1 LIHHLG
7 FVVLIKKT
15 DFISTQRGN
24 EGFMGQ
30 TPTTLAMDDSGA
42 KAMYELSPVTDRVA
56 KIREKYRTTRP
67 SICISRYKIV
77 TEFYMENPQL
87 QGILKRAKNF
97 KNICE
102 KLPVLINEDE
112 VIVGWQASKYRACAL
127 YPEMSFG
134 WFLDELK
141 AGTIP
146 ERDVDPYDIDD
157 KDAEYIFETGD
168 FWRKECLSAK
178 VDEYIPLG
186 YFDAAGSGVTYF
198 SSKNTCTSPV
208 GHFVA
213 NFDKAIHKGFG
224 AIKAEAEAK
233 MAELEGVMFGDS
245 VEKYNFY
252 RAVSLVCDGMI
263 TLSKRYGE
271 ECTRLASLETDPI
284 RKKELEEMAD
294 CLNWIMEKPCRTFHD
309 AIQCMYLYQI
319 GLCLDG
325 QQHGIS
331 FGRVD
336 QYLGSFC
343 EADIAANRITHE
355 KAQELLDLFYLKVA
369 EMNKIWPY
377 FATLSG
383 PGYTSGQLMTIGGVT
398 RDGEDATNAVSFMML
413 QSAGRLVLHDPPQS
427 LRIHKGTPQDL
438 WEAAIET
445 TQIAGGVPTF
455 ENDDV
460 IIPALM
466 DRGLPIESAR
476 NYCLIGCVEPQSC
489 GDEWACPG
497 GNGTESFFNMLG
509 AFLLAINN
517 GQNPMPG
524 PDGKLGGQ
532 VGLPTGYLYEM
543 ETFEKV
549 LDATKKQMEYFVN
562 WHISLV
568 NTWEFIASQHM
579 QLPLL
584 STTID
589 GCMESGK
596 DVMNGGAKY
605 NSTGNAGI
613 AIGNIADSLA
623 VVKFM
628 VYDKKLISAR
638 DLYDA
643 IMKNWEGKEDLRQF
657 ILNEAPHY
665 GNDNEYTDVFAKWAS
680 DVYGDAVSAATGPRC
695 RYAPGLYPVT
705 AHVLF
710 GMITAASPDGRKA
723 GEPLSDGISPVQQMD
738 KNGPTAT
745 LKSVSSIN
753 QRKFSNG
760 TLLNM
765 KFHPTALSNESG
777 KSKLISLI
785 QAYFS
790 LGGMEMQFNIVSGKT
805 LRRAQEKPEE
815 YRDLVVRIA
824 GFSAYFVELYKASQ
838 DDIIKRT
845 ELNL

>member
-1 LIHHLG
+1 M
-7 FVVLIKKT
+7 F
-15 DFISTQRGN
+15 
-24 EGFMGQ
+24 
-30 TPTTLAMDDSGA
+30 
-42 KAMYELSPVTDRVA
+42 ELSPVTDRVA
-56 KIREKYRTTRP
+56 RIREKYRTTRP
-67 SICISRYKIV
+67 GICIARYKIV
-77 TEFYMENPQL
+77 TEFYRENPQL

-97 KNICE
+97 RNICE
-102 KLPVLINEDE
+102 KLPVLINENE

-127 YPEMSFG
+127 YPEISFG

-141 AGTIP
+141 AGAIP
-146 ERDVDPYDIDD
+146 KRDVDPYTISEQ
-157 KDAEYIFETGD
+157 DAAYILETGD

-186 YFDAAGSGVTYF
+186 YFEHAGSGVTYF

-213 NFDKAIHKGFG
+213 NFEKAMHKGFA
-224 AIKAEAEAK
+224 AIRAEAQEK
-233 MAELEGVMFGDS
+233 MNELEGVMFGDS
-245 VEKYNFY
+245 VSRYNFY
-252 RAVSLVCDGMI
+252 RALTIVCDGMI
-263 TLSKRYGE
+263 ALAKRYAE
-271 ECTRLASLETDPI
+271 ECIRLASVETNPA

-294 CLNWIMEKPCRTFHD
+294 CLAWIMSNPCRTFHD
-309 AIQCMYLYQI
+309 AIQCMFLYQI

-336 QYLGSFC
+336 QYLGGFY
-343 EADIAANRITHE
+343 EADIAAGRITHE

-398 RDGEDATNAVSFMML
+398 RDGRDATNAVSYMML

-427 LRIHKGTPQDL
+427 LRIHKGTPREL

-497 GNGTESFFNMLG
+497 GNGTESFFNMLN

-517 GQNPMPG
+517 GCNPMPG

-543 ETFEKV
+543 ETFDRV

-584 STTID
+584 SATID

-623 VVKFM
+623 VVKYM
-628 VYDKKLISAR
+628 VYDRKLVTAKE
-638 DLYDA
+638 LYDA
-643 IMKNWEGKEDLRQF
+643 VMSNWEGKEELRQF

-665 GNDNEYTDVFAKWAS
+665 GNDNEDTDKFAKWAS
-680 DVYGDAVSAATGPRC
+680 DVYGDAVKAATGPRG
-695 RYAPGLYPVT
+695 RYAAGLYPVT

-710 GMITAASPDGRKA
+710 GMLTAASPDGRKA

-738 KNGPTAT
+738 KSGPTAT
-745 LKSVSSIN
+745 LKSVSTID

-765 KFHPTALSNESG
+765 KFHPTALRNETG
-777 KSKLISLI
+777 KSKLIALI
-785 QAYFS
+785 RTYFAM
-790 LGGMEMQFNIVSGKT
+790 GGMEMQFNIVSGKV
-805 LRRAQEKPEE
+805 LREAQQRPEE

-845 ELNL
+845 ELSL

>member
-1 LIHHLG
+1 
-7 FVVLIKKT
+7 
-15 DFISTQRGN
+15 
-24 EGFMGQ
+24 
-30 TPTTLAMDDSGA
+30 
-42 KAMYELSPVTDRVA
+42 
-56 KIREKYRTTRP
+56 
-67 SICISRYKIV
+67 
-77 TEFYMENPQL
+77 
-87 QGILKRAKNF
+87 
-97 KNICE
+97 
-102 KLPVLINEDE
+102 
-112 VIVGWQASKYRACAL
+112 
-127 YPEMSFG
+127 
-134 WFLDELK
+134 
-141 AGTIP
+141 
-146 ERDVDPYDIDD
+146 
-157 KDAEYIFETGD
+157 
-168 FWRKECLSAK
+168 
-178 VDEYIPLG
+178 
-186 YFDAAGSGVTYF
+186 
-198 SSKNTCTSPV
+198 
-208 GHFVA
+208 
-213 NFDKAIHKGFG
+213 
-224 AIKAEAEAK
+224 
-233 MAELEGVMFGDS
+233 
-245 VEKYNFY
+245 
-252 RAVSLVCDGMI
+252 
-263 TLSKRYGE
+263 
-271 ECTRLASLETDPI
+271 
-284 RKKELEEMAD
+284 
-294 CLNWIMEKPCRTFHD
+294 
-309 AIQCMYLYQI
+309 
-319 GLCLDG
+319 
-325 QQHGIS
+325 
-331 FGRVD
+331 VD
-336 QYLGSFC
+336 QYLGSFY
-343 EADIAANRITHE
+343 EADIAAGRITHE
-355 KAQELLDLFYLKVA
+355 EAQELLDLFYLKVA

-398 RDGEDATNAVSFMML
+398 RDGEDATNAVSYMML

-427 LRIHKGTPQDL
+427 LRIHKGTPQEL
-438 WEAAIET
+438 WDAAIET

-455 ENDDV
+455 ENDDI

-497 GNGTESFFNMLG
+497 GNGTEAFFNMLG
-509 AFLLAINN
+509 AFLLAVNN
-517 GQNPMPG
+517 GHNPMPDA
-524 PDGKLGGQ
+524 DGKMGGQ

-543 ETFEKV
+543 ETFDEV
-549 LDATKKQMEYFVN
+549 LNATKKQMEHFVK

-579 QLPLL
+579 HLPLL
-584 STTID
+584 SATID
-589 GCMESGK
+589 GCMETGK

-623 VVKFM
+623 VVKYM

-643 IMKNWEGKEDLRQF
+643 IMTNWEGKEDLRQF

-665 GNDNEYTDVFAKWAS
+665 GNDSEYADEFAKWAS
-680 DVYGDAVSAATGPRC
+680 DVYGDAVSAATGPRGK
-695 RYAPGLYPVT
+695 YAPGLYPVT

-710 GMITAASPDGRKA
+710 GMMTAASPDGRKT

-745 LKSVSSIN
+745 LKSVSAID

-765 KFHPTALSNESG
+765 KFHPTALSNETG

-785 QAYFS
+785 RTYFA
-790 LGGMEMQFNIVSGKT
+790 LGGMEMQFNIVSGKV
-805 LRRAQEKPEE
+805 LRLAQEKPEE

>member
-1 LIHHLG
+1 MAQIPGMLPQENA
-7 FVVLIKKT
+7 V
-15 DFISTQRGN
+15 
-24 EGFMGQ
+24 GQ
-30 TPTTLAMDDSGA
+30 SSFSLD
-42 KAMYELSPVTDRVA
+42 PVTERVA
-56 KIREKYRTTRP
+56 RLREKYRTTRP
-67 SICISRYKIV
+67 TICIERYKIV
-77 TEFYMENPQL
+77 TDFYRHNPQL

-97 KNICE
+97 RNICE
-102 KLPVLINEDE
+102 KLPVLVNEGE
-112 VIVGWQASKYRACAL
+112 VIVGWQAAKYRACAL
-127 YPEMSFG
+127 YPEISFR
-134 WFLDELK
+134 WFLDELR

-146 ERDVDPYDIDD
+146 NREVDPYDIDE
-157 KDAEYIFETGD
+157 KDAAYILDTGD
-168 FWRKECLSAK
+168 FWLSESLSAK
-178 VDEYIPLG
+178 VDEYIPPG
-186 YFDAAGSGVTYF
+186 YYDRAGSGVTYF
-198 SSKNTCTSPV
+198 SSENTCTSPV

-213 NFDKAIHKGFG
+213 NFEKAIHKGFG
-224 AIKAEAEAK
+224 AIREEAQAR
-233 MAELEGVMFGDS
+233 MDELEGVLFGDS
-245 VEKYNFY
+245 VPQYNFY
-252 RAVSLVCDGMI
+252 RAVTEVCDGLI
-263 TLSKRYGE
+263 TLSKRYAE
-271 ECTRLASLETDPI
+271 ECRRLAAETDDSL
-284 RKKELEEMAD
+284 RKTELEEMSG
-294 CLNWIMEKPCRTFHD
+294 CLDTCIEKPCRTFHD
-309 AIQCMYLYQI
+309 AIQCLFLYQV

-336 QYLGSFC
+336 QYLGSFY
-343 EADIAANRITHE
+343 EADIASGRISHE

-398 RDGEDATNAVSFMML
+398 RDGKDATNAVSFMML

-427 LRIHKGTPQDL
+427 LRIHKGTPQEL

-460 IIPALM
+460 IIPALTE
-466 DRGLPIESAR
+466 RGLPLESAR
-476 NYCLIGCVEPQSC
+476 NYCLIGCVEPQGC

-497 GNGTESFFNMLG
+497 GNGTESFFNMLN
-509 AFLLAINN
+509 AFLLGINN
-517 GQNPMPG
+517 GYNPMPG
-524 PDGKLGGQ
+524 PDGKTGGQ
-532 VGLPTGYLYEM
+532 VGLPTGYLYKMDSFDE
-543 ETFEKV
+543 V
-549 LDATKKQMEYFVN
+549 LEATRKQMEYFAR
-562 WHISLV
+562 WHVSLV

-584 STTID
+584 SATID
-589 GCMESGK
+589 GCMESGR

-623 VVKFM
+623 VVKYM
-628 VYDKKLISAR
+628 VFDKKLVSAR
-638 DLYDA
+638 ELYDA
-643 IMKNWEGKEDLRQF
+643 IMTNWEGKEDLRQF

-665 GNDNEYTDVFAKWAS
+665 GNDSEYADTFARWAS
-680 DVYGDAVSAATGPRC
+680 DIYGNVINASTGPRG
-695 RYAPGLYPVT
+695 RYAAGLYPVT

-710 GMITAASPDGRKA
+710 GMMTAASPDGRKA

-738 KNGPTAT
+738 KQGPTAT
-745 LKSVSSIN
+745 LKSVSNID
-753 QRKFSNG
+753 QKKFSNG

-765 KFHPTALSNESG
+765 KIHPTAMRNETG
-777 KSKLISLI
+777 KSKLIALI
-785 QAYFS
+785 RTYFA
-790 LGGMEMQFNIVSGKT
+790 LGGMEMQFNIVSGEV
-805 LRRAQEKPEE
+805 LRKAQEKPED

>member
-1 LIHHLG
+1 
-7 FVVLIKKT
+7 
-15 DFISTQRGN
+15 
-24 EGFMGQ
+24 MGQ
-30 TPTTLAMDDSGA
+30 APNTLAGVA
-42 KAMYELSPVTDRVA
+42 AEGKEIYKLSSVSERVA

-67 SICISRYKIV
+67 RICIERYKIV
-77 TEFYMENPQL
+77 TEFYKETPQL
-87 QGILKRAKNF
+87 QGILKRAGNF

-102 KLPVLINEDE
+102 KIPVLINEDE
-112 VIVGWQASKYRACAL
+112 IIVGWQAGKYRACAL
-127 YPEMSFG
+127 YPEISFG

-157 KDAEYIFETGD
+157 EDAAYILRTGD

-186 YFDAAGSGVTYF
+186 YFEAAGSGATYF

-213 NFDKAIHKGFG
+213 NFEKAMHLGFA
-224 AIKAEAEAK
+224 AIRAEALSRMDK
-233 MAELEGVMFGDS
+233 LEGVLFGDS
-245 VEKYNFY
+245 VARYNFY
-252 RAVSLVCDGMI
+252 RAVTTVCDGMI
-263 TLSKRYGE
+263 TLSKRYAA
-271 ECTRLASLETDPI
+271 ECIRLASIESDPA
-284 RKKELEEMAD
+284 RKEELENMAD
-294 CLNWIMEKPCRTFHD
+294 CLNWIMENPCRSFHD
-309 AIQCMYLYQI
+309 ALQCMFLYQI

-336 QYLGSFC
+336 QYLGSFY
-343 EADIAANRITHE
+343 EADISAGRITYE

-398 RDGEDATNAVSFMML
+398 REGEDATNPVSYMML
-413 QSAGRLVLHDPPQS
+413 QSAGRLLLHDPPQS
-427 LRIHKGTPQDL
+427 LRIHKGTPGKL

-445 TQIAGGVPTF
+445 TRIAGGVPTF

-466 DRGLPIESAR
+466 ERGLPIESAR
-476 NYCLIGCVEPQSC
+476 NYCLIGCVEPQGC

-497 GNGTESFFNMLG
+497 GNGTESFFNLLG
-509 AFLLAINN
+509 TFLLAINN
-517 GQNPMPG
+517 GYNPMPG
-524 PDGKLGGQ
+524 RDGKLGGQ

-543 ETFEKV
+543 KTFDEV
-549 LDATKKQMEYFVN
+549 LEATRKQIEHFVN
-562 WHISLV
+562 WHVSLV
-568 NTWEFIASQHM
+568 NTWEYVASQHL

-584 STTID
+584 SATVD
-589 GCMESGK
+589 GCMESGR

-613 AIGNIADSLA
+613 AIGNITDSLA
-623 VVKFM
+623 VVKYM
-628 VYDKKLISAR
+628 VFDKKLVSAR
-638 DLYDA
+638 ELYDA
-643 IMKNWEGKEDLRQF
+643 IMTNWEGKEDLRQF

-665 GNDNEYTDVFAKWAS
+665 GNDNEYTDRFAKWAS
-680 DVYGDAVSAATGPRC
+680 DVYRSAVNAASGPRG
-695 RYAPGLYPVT
+695 RYAAGLYPVT

-738 KNGPTAT
+738 KIGPTAT
-745 LKSVSSIN
+745 LKSVSSID

-765 KFHPTALSNESG
+765 KFHPTTLKNETG
-777 KSKLISLI
+777 KSKLIALI
-785 QAYFS
+785 QTYFA
-790 LGGMEMQFNIVSGKT
+790 LGGMEMQFNIVSGKV
-805 LRRAQEKPEE
+805 LRQAQEKPEE

>member
-102 KLPVLINEDE
+102 KLSVLINEDE

-252 RAVSLVCDGMI
+252 RAVTLVCDGMI

-343 EADIAANRITHE
+343 EADIAADRITHE

-427 LRIHKGTPQDL
+427 LRIHKGTPQEL

>member
-1 LIHHLG
+1 
-7 FVVLIKKT
+7 
-15 DFISTQRGN
+15 
-24 EGFMGQ
+24 
-30 TPTTLAMDDSGA
+30 
-42 KAMYELSPVTDRVA
+42 MYVLSPVTDRVA

-67 SICISRYKIV
+67 SICIARYKIV
-77 TEFYMENPQL
+77 TDFYQENPQL

-97 KNICE
+97 QNICE
-102 KLPVLINEDE
+102 KIPVLINPEE
-112 VIVGWQASKYRACAL
+112 MIVGWQAAKYRACAL
-127 YPEMSFG
+127 YPEISFG
-134 WFLDELK
+134 WFLDELR

-146 ERDVDPYDIDD
+146 KREADPYDIEDA
-157 KDAEYIFETGD
+157 DAEYLLRTGD
-168 FWRKECLSAK
+168 YWRKECLSAK

-186 YFDAAGSGVTYF
+186 YFKAAGSGVTYF
-198 SSKNTCTSPV
+198 GTKETCSSPT

-213 NFDKAIHKGFG
+213 NFEKALHQGFA
-224 AIKAEAEAK
+224 AIREEARAK
-233 MAELEGVMFGDS
+233 MDALEGVMFGDS
-245 VEKYNFY
+245 VSRYNFY
-252 RAVSLVCDGMI
+252 RSITHVCDGMI
-263 TLSKRYGE
+263 TLSRRYAE
-271 ECTRLASLETDPI
+271 ECARLESIESNPS
-284 RKKELEEMAD
+284 RKKELREMAD
-294 CLNWIMEKPCRTFHD
+294 CLNWIMSNPCRSFQD

-319 GLCLDG
+319 GLCLDA

-336 QYLGSFC
+336 QYLGPYY
-343 EADIAANRITHE
+343 EADMVAGRITHE

-383 PGYTSGQLMTIGGVT
+383 PGYTSGQLMTLGGVT
-398 RDGEDATNAVSFMML
+398 QDGKDATNPVSFMML

-427 LRIHKGTPQDL
+427 LRIHQGTPAEL

-466 DRGLPIESAR
+466 ARGLPLESAR

-497 GNGTESFFNMLG
+497 GNGTESFFNLLN

-517 GQNPMPG
+517 GCNPMPDR
-524 PDGKLGGQ
+524 DGTPGGQ
-532 VGLPTGYLYEM
+532 VGVPTGYLYEM
-543 ETFEKV
+543 ATFDDV
-549 LDATKKQMEYFVN
+549 LAAVQKQIEYFVH

-568 NTWEFIASQHM
+568 NTWEYVASEHM

-584 STTID
+584 SATIE
-589 GCMESGK
+589 GCMDSGR
-596 DVMNGGAKY
+596 DVMQGGARY

-623 VVKFM
+623 VVKYM
-628 VYDKKLISAR
+628 VFDTKRITAR
-638 DLYDA
+638 ELYDA
-643 IMKNWEGKEDLRQF
+643 VMTNWEGKEDLRQL
-657 ILNEAPHY
+657 ILNEAPRY
-665 GNDNEYTDVFAKWAS
+665 GNDNAYADVFARWAS
-680 DVYGDAVSAATGPRC
+680 DVYGNAVNAASGPRG
-695 RYAPGLYPVT
+695 RYAAGLYPVT

-710 GMITAASPDGRKA
+710 GMSTAASPDGRRA

-745 LKSVSSIN
+745 LKSVSIID
-753 QRKFSNG
+753 QKKFSNG

-765 KFHPTALSNESG
+765 RFHPTALSNETG
-777 KSKLISLI
+777 RAKLIALI
-785 QAYFS
+785 RTYFA
-790 LGGMEMQFNIVSGKT
+790 LGGMEIQFNIVSGKV
-805 LRRAQEKPEE
+805 LRMAQEKPED

-838 DDIIKRT
+838 DDIIRRT

>member
-1 LIHHLG
+1 
-7 FVVLIKKT
+7 
-15 DFISTQRGN
+15 
-24 EGFMGQ
+24 MGQ
-30 TPTTLAMDDSGA
+30 TFKSMTESDPDIKTKDALH
-42 KAMYELSPVTDRVA
+42 PVTERVA

-67 SICISRYKIV
+67 SICIARYKIV
-77 TEFYMENPQL
+77 TEFYQENPQL
-87 QGILKRAKNF
+87 QGILKRARNF

-112 VIVGWQASKYRACAL
+112 IIVGWQATQYRACAL
-127 YPEMSFG
+127 YPEISFG
-134 WFLDELK
+134 WFLDELA

-146 ERDVDPYDIDD
+146 KRDVDPYDISDE
-157 KDAEYIFETGD
+157 DAEFVLRTGD
-168 FWRKECLSAK
+168 FWRKESLSAK

-213 NFDKAIHKGFG
+213 NFGTALHKGFA
-224 AIKAEAEAK
+224 AIKTEALAK
-233 MAELEGVMFGDS
+233 MAELEGVLFGDS
-245 VEKYNFY
+245 VAKYNFY
-252 RAVSLVCDGMI
+252 RAVTLVCDGMI
-263 TLSKRYGE
+263 TLSKRYAE
-271 ECTRLASLETDPI
+271 KCVRMASVEPDPA
-284 RKKELEEMAD
+284 RKKELEAMAE
-294 CLNWIMEKPCRTFHD
+294 CLDWIMENPCRTFHD
-309 AIQCMYLYQI
+309 ALQCIFLYQI

-331 FGRVD
+331 FGRLD
-336 QYLGSFC
+336 QYLGSFY
-343 EADIAANRITHE
+343 EADIAADRTTHE
-355 KAQELLDLFYLKVA
+355 NAQELLDLFYLKVA

-398 RDGEDATNAVSFMML
+398 KDGEDATNAVSFMML

-427 LRIHKGTPQDL
+427 LRIHKGTPREL

-445 TQIAGGVPTF
+445 NRIAGGVPTF

-466 DRGLPIESAR
+466 GRGLPIESAR
-476 NYCLIGCVEPQSC
+476 NYCLIGCVEPQGC

-497 GNGTESFFNMLG
+497 GNGTESFFNLLG

-517 GQNPMPG
+517 GYNPMPG
-524 PDGKLGGQ
+524 PDGKMGGQ

-543 ETFEKV
+543 ETFDEV
-549 LDATKKQMEYFVN
+549 LEATKQQMEYFVN

-568 NTWEFIASQHM
+568 NTWEYVASEHM

-584 STTID
+584 SATID
-589 GCMESGK
+589 GCLESGK

-623 VVKFM
+623 VVKYL
-628 VYDKKLISAR
+628 VYDHKRVSAR
-638 DLYDA
+638 ELYDA
-643 IMKNWEGKEDLRQF
+643 IMTNWEGKEDLRQF
-657 ILNEAPHY
+657 ILNEFSHY
-665 GNDNEYTDVFAKWAS
+665 GNDNEYADKFAKWAS
-680 DVYGDAVSAATGPRC
+680 DVYGNAVNAATGPRS
-695 RYAPGLYPVT
+695 RYAAGLYPVT

-710 GMITAASPDGRKA
+710 GMMTAASPDGRKA

-738 KNGPTAT
+738 KSGPTAT
-745 LKSVSSIN
+745 LKSVSSID

-765 KFHPTALSNESG
+765 KFHPTAIQNETG
-777 KSKLISLI
+777 KSKLIALI
-785 QAYFS
+785 RTYFA
-790 LGGMEMQFNIVSGKT
+790 LGGMEMQFNIVSGKV
-805 LRRAQEKPEE
+805 LREAQENPED